1 MAGGIDWFRWH
12 HGSVTDPKFQ
22 LVARKAGVRLPDVL
36 AVWAFVL
43 EKASA
48 SDERGTFGS
57 LDCEA
62 IDCLFGLEDGQT
74 ALILEQMQARDLVHD
89 GEVVAWDKR
98 QPKRERE
105 GDSSAERTR
114 AYRTRQKEGAKG
126 DANQSR
132 VTPCD
137 ATERHETPRGEESRV
152 EKSNT
157 SNNQQA
163 CVRAENDPFP
173 MTPDWRPGETF
184 SSIAKPAGLIPPTGA
199 DWDAALAEFVSY
211 WLSKPG
217 EERTHA
223 EWEHALVKSLKHSK
237 GAARGGRSPP
247 GQQPSR
253 KETQLYTAALMT
265 GTAGTQ
271 GQQPATTEII
281 DADPSPSAPRLVG

>member
-48 SDERGTFGS
+48 SDDRGSFGS

-74 ALILEQMQARDLVHD
+74 ALILEQMQARDLVQD
-89 GEVVAWDKR
+89 GEVVAWEKR
-98 QPKRERE
+98 QPRRERP
-105 GDSSAERTR
+105 DDNS
-114 AYRTRQKEGAKG
+114 
-126 DANQSR
+126 
-132 VTPCD
+132 
-137 ATERHETPRGEESRV
+137 TERSRAFRAKQANATPRNATQRQETPRGEESRE

-211 WLSKPG
+211 WITRPG
-217 EERTHA
+217 IDRTQS
-223 EWEHALVKSLKHSK
+223 EWEHALVTSLKHSK

-247 GQQPSR
+247 SYVPSR
-253 KETQLYTAALMT
+253 KQTQLYTAALMT
-265 GTAGTQ
+265 GTASNPGRQ
-271 GQQPATTEII
+271 ANETEII
-281 DADPSPSAPRLVG
+281 DANPSPSAPRLVG